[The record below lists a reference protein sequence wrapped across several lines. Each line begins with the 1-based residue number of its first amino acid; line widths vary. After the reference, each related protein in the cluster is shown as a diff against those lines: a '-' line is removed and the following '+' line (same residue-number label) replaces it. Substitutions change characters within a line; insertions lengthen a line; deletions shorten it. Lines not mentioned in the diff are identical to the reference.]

1 LVKSTVFASA
11 LLAGVALGL
20 PAAAQ
25 TYDNGDVVVNPQ
37 AVGGSQLLLYP
48 GGKYGRLV
56 HPLLQPGQIDPNAP
70 IHLHMPYP
78 HKRVVHVA
86 KAKPKTQTA
95 AVAPPLQQQS
105 APPQDMMTYGP
116 IPGESAVDM
125 VASPPPP
132 AKKIANAPKPPA
144 PKKVVVAQP
153 APPKQTP
160 VPKKTAAAAPAQV
173 TTDFGQGFLSGNQMS
188 AATSAPPPKPTR
200 TASIAPN
207 DARGLSKRTS
217 IPFSPGAEEPAPEVL
232 DTVKTVS
239 AELNNAMSNG
249 SARVDLQAFGGKPN
263 DKSSDARR
271 ISLKRALIVRQL
283 LIDEGVPSER
293 IDVHAMGGASEGSPD
308 RVDIFLR
315 A

>member
-1 LVKSTVFASA
+1 MVKSTIFASA
-11 LLAGVALGL
+11 LLAGAAFGL

-25 TYDNGDVVVNPQ
+25 IYGNEEVIVNPQ
-37 AVGGSQLLLYP
+37 AASGGKTLLYP
-48 GGKYGRLV
+48 GGQYSRV
-56 HPLLQPGQIDPNAP
+56 VQPLLQPGQPDPNAP

-78 HKRVVHVA
+78 HKAVHRVA

-95 AVAPPLQQQS
+95 VASAQPSQQQS
-105 APPQDMMTYGP
+105 APQPDMLNFGP
-116 IPGESAVDM
+116 MPGYMA
-125 VASPPPP
+125 ASPATSTPTAKPASAP
-132 AKKIANAPKPPA
+132 AKKVAVVQKPPA
-144 PKKVVVAQP
+144 S
-153 APPKQTP
+153 PKQTP
-160 VPKKTAAAAPAQV
+160 PPKKTAAAAPQQ
-173 TTDFGQGFLSGNQMS
+173 TTSDFGQGFLSGEQLNAP
-188 AATSAPPPKPTR
+188 AATPAPPQKPTR
-200 TASIAPN
+200 TASIAPA
-207 DARGLSKRTS
+207 DSKNLNRRTS
-217 IPFSPGAEEPAPEVL
+217 IPFPPGAEEPAPEVL

-239 AELNNAMSNG
+239 AQLNSALSNG

-315 A
+315 T